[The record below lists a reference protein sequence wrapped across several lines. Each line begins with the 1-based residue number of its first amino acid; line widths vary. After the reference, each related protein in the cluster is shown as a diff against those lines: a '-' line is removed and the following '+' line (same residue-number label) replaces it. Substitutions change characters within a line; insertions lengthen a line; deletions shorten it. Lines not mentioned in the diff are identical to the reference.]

1 MIQQSN
7 NPTLLENALDVVR
20 LLFGRYVMLACAFV
34 ILAMRVASVCTWA
47 CHVTYDMHVAQCMR
61 YPLRVDR

>member
-1 MIQQSN
+1 MLQQSN

-47 CHVTYDMHVAQCMR
+47 CHVTYDMHVA
-61 YPLRVDR
+61 